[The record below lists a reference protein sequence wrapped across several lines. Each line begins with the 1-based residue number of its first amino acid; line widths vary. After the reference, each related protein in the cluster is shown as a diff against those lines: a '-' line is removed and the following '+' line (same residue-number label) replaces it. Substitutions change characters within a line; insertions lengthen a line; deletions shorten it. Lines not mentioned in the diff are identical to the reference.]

1 MANKMKKYNYL
12 ESVKENVK
20 NYIDYDMNVSDF
32 EDRES
37 LEEYLNETLINN
49 DSVTGNASGSY
60 TFSRWD
66 AEEHICHNTD
76 LIQEATE
83 NLDLG
88 QIEYDPEKIDVVIR
102 MYLLPQAISEVLD
115 EIDIDFER

>member
-1 MANKMKKYNYL
+1 MAKKMEKYNYL

-20 NYIDYDMNVSDF
+20 SYIDYDMNVSDF
-32 EDRES
+32 DNRES
-37 LEEYLNETLINN
+37 LEENLNENLIND

-60 TFSRWD
+60 TFCRWD

-83 NLDLG
+83 NLKLG
-88 QIEYDPEKIDVVIR
+88 KIEYDPEKIDVAIR

-115 EIDIDFER
+115 KMDIDFED

>member
-1 MANKMKKYNYL
+1 MEKYDYL

-20 NYIDYDMNVSDF
+20 SYIDYDINVSDF
-32 EDRES
+32 NDRES
-37 LEEYLNETLINN
+37 LDEYLNETLINN

-60 TFSRWD
+60 TFCRWD
-66 AEEHICHNTD
+66 AEDHICHNTE

-83 NLDLG
+83 NLELG

-115 EIDIDFER
+115 GMDIDFES

>member
-1 MANKMKKYNYL
+1 MANKMEKYNYL
-12 ESVKENVK
+12 ECVKEDVK
-20 NYIDYDMNVSDF
+20 SYIDYDMNVSDF
-32 EDRES
+32 DDRES

-83 NLDLG
+83 NFGLE
-88 QIEYDPEKIDVVIR
+88 QIEYDPEKMDVTIR
-102 MYLLPQAISEVLD
+102 MYLLPQAINEVLD
-115 EIDIDFER
+115 EMDIDFDS